1 MTLRCRL
8 LDAPAAGSHF
18 VEDLPAARSRT
29 QKGGRRRPQR
39 RRLFLRSGDTE
50 AAQ

>member
-18 VEDLPAARSRT
+18 SEDPAVRT
-29 QKGGRRRPQR
+29 
-39 RRLFLRSGDTE
+39 LMDTE
-50 AAQ
+50 RRTVKAAA